1 MSNRLEQEFPPTKWL
16 PPVGPGGVPP
26 EVVWHYVEHGRQLRN
41 RALRDDIRAAGAAA
55 VRAAVR
61 TVTFARRV
69 IQGVTGRLVARDGCG
84 SPAPGA

>member
-1 MSNRLEQEFPPTKWL
+1 MSNRLEQEFPPTRWM
-16 PPVGPGGVPP
+16 PPVGPGGVPS

-41 RALRDDIRAAGAAA
+41 RALRDDARTAGA
-55 VRAAVR
+55 VVIRAAVR

-69 IQGVTGRLVARDGCG
+69 IRRVTRRLVARDGWG

>member
-16 PPVGPGGVPP
+16 PAVGPGGVPS
-26 EVVWHYVEHGRQLRN
+26 EVVWHCVEHGDQLRN
-41 RALRDDIRAAGAAA
+41 RALRDEARPAGAAVA
-55 VRAAVR
+55 RAAAR

-69 IQGVTGRLVARDGCG
+69 IRGVTRRLAARDGWG